1 MRTTVQKRNFA
12 TCMMFCKK
20 LLNNVVYHVMI
31 YMLMKYMHKKTKVIG
46 EVIHY
51 KGVTTTLRLEDGRE
65 LILTPAQIKNEWIKI
80 E

>member
-1 MRTTVQKRNFA
+1 MLTSVPKKNSA
-12 TCMMFCKK
+12 ICVMFCKK
-20 LLNNVVYHVMI
+20 LLNNVVYHVII

-51 KGVTTTLRLEDGRE
+51 KGVTTTLRLENGKE